1 MTEHNAILE
10 NAFYKPQYIISL
22 FFFPTWHFCAQQPE
36 WHLCTLIP
44 QGWSCELWKP
54 WWKLESQ
61 RRCDRKRAK
70 ITASSSLCP
79 VRMYYCPSPKLT
91 TAKTLLWPCLS
102 QTQIALLASTKCNIA
117 GLKDFLLPF
126 QNLPTLWHVIIPW
139 HVGEYVIQICPKIV
153 ILRSLKRLWRNV
165 RSSALFS
172 PSGKMRPFWV

>member
-10 NAFYKPQYIISL
+10 NAFYKPQYIIRL
-22 FFFPTWHFCAQQPE
+22 FFFPTWHFCAQRPE
-36 WHLCTLIP
+36 WHLCALIP

-70 ITASSSLCP
+70 IMASSFLYP

-126 QNLPTLWHVIIPW
+126 RNLPTLWPVHHSLTCGW
-139 HVGEYVIQICPKIV
+139 ICHSNLPKDSDIEV
-153 ILRSLKRLWRNV
+153 
-165 RSSALFS
+165 
-172 PSGKMRPFWV
+172 P